1 MVTAKEYFE
10 KDLSRVL
17 RVHESHIVQDQDGLK
32 RGEIV
37 ASIGMDFQA
46 AAKFGALLVPP
57 VSSVS
62 SVVRHYI
69 DNIGD
74 LLRVSDGVDVIQG
87 FHGTNEQLRKDDLQF
102 TGRLLVYT
110 DAVLEE
116 RERQVLI
123 DAAAGKGLKLAIR
136 DGSYVRRRA
145 ELEIPMAFI
154 SHDSRDKEPF
164 VRDVATTLQG
174 MFCTVW
180 YDEYSL
186 VAGQS
191 LRASIEKGLKEC
203 KKCVLV
209 LSPNFLANEGW
220 TKAEFDSI
228 FTREIFEKQN
238 VVVPVWHGVAKEE
251 VYAYSPRLLDKVGIP
266 SSVGVQEVCRRIVR
280 AIQHET

>member
-10 KDLSRVL
+10 KDLSGVL
-17 RVHESHIVQDQDGLK
+17 RVHESRTVQGLDGLK
-32 RGEIV
+32 YGEVV
-37 ASIGMDFQA
+37 AAVGMDFQA
-46 AAKFGALLVPP
+46 AAKFGALLVPSETG
-57 VSSVS
+57 VASI
-62 SVVRHYI
+62 VRHYI
-69 DNIGD
+69 DNIGE
-74 LLRVSDGVDVIQG
+74 LLKVSDGVDVIQG

-110 DAVLEE
+110 DAVLDEAE
-116 RERQVLI
+116 QLALVNG
-123 DAAAGKGLKLAIR
+123 AAGKGLKLAIR
-136 DGSYVRRRA
+136 DGSYVKRRA
-145 ELEIPMAFI
+145 ELEVPMAFI

-164 VRDVATTLQG
+164 VRDMAATLQA

-238 VVVPVWHGVAKEE
+238 VVVPVWHGVVKED
-251 VYAYSPRLLDKVGIP
+251 VYSYSPRLLDKVGI
-266 SSVGVQEVCRRIVR
+266 SSSLGVQEVCRRIVR